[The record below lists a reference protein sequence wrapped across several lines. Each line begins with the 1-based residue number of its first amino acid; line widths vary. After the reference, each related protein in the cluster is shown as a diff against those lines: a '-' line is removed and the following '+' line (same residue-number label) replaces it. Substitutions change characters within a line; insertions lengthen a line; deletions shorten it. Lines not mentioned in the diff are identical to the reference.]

1 MQYLAGVLSLTMMC
15 IEHGALPSEHVQM
28 SSISHACSIDSFE
41 PPIPGSGSAQLYRY
55 TTSSR
60 ARCPCRHEDLLA
72 WSRSWITR
80 ETLEQ
85 RIQHAL
91 DNPVLL
97 FPGEDEL
104 VDSGF
109 PSLSAGDSEDPDGV
123 ADRMARSDDVMAADR
138 DEMDEGS
145 DEDQPHRPR
154 TSQDL

>member
-1 MQYLAGVLSLTMMC
+1 M
-15 IEHGALPSEHVQM
+15 
-28 SSISHACSIDSFE
+28 
-41 PPIPGSGSAQLYRY
+41 
-55 TTSSR
+55 
-60 ARCPCRHEDLLA
+60 
-72 WSRSWITR
+72 
-80 ETLEQ
+80 EQ

-109 PSLSAGDSEDPDGV
+109 PSLSAGDSEDPDSV
-123 ADRMARSDDVMAADR
+123 ADRMARSDDVMAANR